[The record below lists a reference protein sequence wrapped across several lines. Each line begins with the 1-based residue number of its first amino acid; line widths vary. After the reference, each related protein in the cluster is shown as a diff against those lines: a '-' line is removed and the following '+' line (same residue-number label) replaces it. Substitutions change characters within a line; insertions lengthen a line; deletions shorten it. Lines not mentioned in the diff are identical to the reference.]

1 MAATAAAAGRRTSSD
16 EIAGADDGGGDS
28 ALPEP
33 MLLFPFML
41 HVGVV
46 LIITWLT
53 SVFSINSLFFL
64 VMSFIYLHWVEKQG
78 REREQRWIRHEER
91 RKAHVAGL
99 GDGETVRWLN
109 RAITSMWPVCLESF
123 SSQQF
128 LMPIAPWFFNSYK
141 PWGVSKVLLQK
152 LHLGNRAPI
161 FTLMRA
167 LDQTSDGDHLV
178 VEAAMEFASGDDMSA
193 EMLVALHQWFGGF
206 RTTFYI
212 SKLHIE
218 GKVKI
223 AVKFVDGWPVIGRIR
238 FCFAHPPYIQMTA
251 SPLYK
256 GGIDVTYFPGADRW
270 LEATLAAALEQSL
283 LEPNMLVVNLE
294 MLANSAAFLN
304 PRAEQAVASTHDNK
318 SPPIAMVHVKVLDAK
333 NLRIADMNGFSDP
346 YVKVSLGLQGS
357 KKTAVKSKNL
367 NPIWNEE
374 FQFPISS
381 WDLPNIL
388 VLHVLDKDLLFF
400 HDSLGSC
407 MVHVSNYRDGEW
419 HEENLDLEQ
428 HKQKKKEG
436 QLHFAI
442 MVEEIITQTFDH
454 NPSVGGVS
462 SQPGTRELYMNGNA
476 ESTQSSPA
484 STSMF
489 MRNLNTDLPPANNNT
504 PPGDQKR
511 KGKTS
516 HSRSSSASG
525 LETQTTMMPP
535 ESQARE
541 GEVIDIIDVPIGP
554 RGTFTILHPGKL
566 SPRNWPSQNRGHT
579 RRGKGRS
586 KEKVEYEGSEGWR
599 PIKRYHNR
607 RRSAGASQESLPAVE
622 KESEQS
628 VSSMEHSRELE
639 LLCAPERNGT
649 VMFILEPNT
658 TPIQSLASDELPPE
672 MSIHP
677 PTLTPILS
685 NQERADLED
694 EDDEKTQTVELT
706 PNGTHFTR
714 PHHDEDDA
722 IMNSQNE
729 TKPPK
734 SKKGGWWEKTAQRMK
749 HKQKTHLDTTT
760 TTKKDQVV
768 NSPELIEY
776 SDEFDNGEAANYSS
790 MQLLEEDEPLIH
802 EDEKKIINST
812 QSRRGSSLRNIS
824 EKTLAKLGLGPKKP

>member
-1 MAATAAAAGRRTSSD
+1 MSHKCLTEIPLLCICSCDFHNLSSYH
-16 EIAGADDGGGDS
+16 
-28 ALPEP
+28 
-33 MLLFPFML
+33 LFVL
-41 HVGVV
+41 CLVV
-46 LIITWLT
+46 L
-53 SVFSINSLFFL
+53 
-64 VMSFIYLHWVEKQG
+64 
-78 REREQRWIRHEER
+78 
-91 RKAHVAGL
+91 
-99 GDGETVRWLN
+99 
-109 RAITSMWPVCLESF
+109 
-123 SSQQF
+123 
-128 LMPIAPWFFNSYK
+128 
-141 PWGVSKVLLQK
+141 
-152 LHLGNRAPI
+152 
-161 FTLMRA
+161 
-167 LDQTSDGDHLV
+167 
-178 VEAAMEFASGDDMSA
+178 A
-193 EMLVALHQWFGGF
+193 E
-206 RTTFYI
+206 
-212 SKLHIE
+212 
-218 GKVKI
+218 
-223 AVKFVDGWPVIGRIR
+223 
-238 FCFAHPPYIQMTA
+238 
-251 SPLYK
+251 
-256 GGIDVTYFPGADRW
+256 
-270 LEATLAAALEQSL
+270 
-283 LEPNMLVVNLE
+283 
-294 MLANSAAFLN
+294 
-304 PRAEQAVASTHDNK
+304 
-318 SPPIAMVHVKVLDAK
+318 
-333 NLRIADMNGFSDP
+333 
-346 YVKVSLGLQGS
+346 
-357 KKTAVKSKNL
+357 
-367 NPIWNEE
+367 
-374 FQFPISS
+374 
-381 WDLPNIL
+381 
-388 VLHVLDKDLLFF
+388 
-400 HDSLGSC
+400 
-407 MVHVSNYRDGEW
+407 
-419 HEENLDLEQ
+419 
-428 HKQKKKEG
+428 
-436 QLHFAI
+436 
-442 MVEEIITQTFDH
+442 
-454 NPSVGGVS
+454 
-462 SQPGTRELYMNGNA
+462 QPGTRELYMNGNA

-760 TTKKDQVV
+760 TTTTTTKKDQVV

-790 MQLLEEDEPLIH
+790 MQLPEEDEPLIH

>member
-141 PWGVSKVLLQK
+141 PWGV
-152 LHLGNRAPI
+152 
-161 FTLMRA
+161 
-167 LDQTSDGDHLV
+167 V